1 MKPNGK
7 YTIDRKEG
15 NLWILEFE
23 DGKLYEFDS
32 VPEGAK
38 EGDRVIK
45 DDDHLTLAPVD
56 NSERQQ
62 IKSRMDRLF
71 KKRR

>member
-15 NLWILEFE
+15 DLWILECE

-32 VPEGAK
+32 VPQGAK

-45 DDDHLTLAPVD
+45 DGETLTLAPPQQG
-56 NSERQQ
+56 EREQ
-62 IKSRMDRLF
+62 IKSRMDKLF